1 MSSINF
7 KKQLYEQIARVGK
20 ALSSANRL
28 ELLEFLSQSER
39 SVETLAKLSGMS
51 VANTSHHLQQLRQ
64 AGLVIA
70 RKRGQQ
76 VIYSLSDDNVVTLI
90 EIVRKIAETNLAEVE
105 KLVTTYLRIKDNL
118 EPVKADE
125 LLKRIKD
132 GLVVV
137 LDVRPEEEFASG
149 HLPGAINVP
158 LKRLK
163 QSLRKIPDNK
173 EIVAYCRGPHCVL
186 AFDAVATL
194 RKKGFKARRLENG
207 SPEWKKAGLPVET
220 TTNK

>member
-20 ALSSANRL
+20 ALSSGNRL
-28 ELLEFLSQSER
+28 ELLEFISQSER
-39 SVETLAKLSGMS
+39 SVESLAKLSGMS

-64 AGLVIA
+64 AGLVMA
-70 RKRGQQ
+70 RRHGQQ

-105 KLVTTYLRIKDNL
+105 KLITTYLRIKDNL

-163 QSLRKIPDNK
+163 KSLSKIPGNK

-186 AFDAVATL
+186 AFDAVAML
-194 RKKGFKARRLENG
+194 RKKGFKARRFETG
-207 SPEWKKAGLPVET
+207 FPEWKKAGLPVEISKKT
-220 TTNK
+220 